1 MTYNKHK
8 HKPIEY
14 EKGQATTIEGCLD
27 IDKNKLSNLIADA
40 IEKINKIENDTNPLI
55 GNLENLIDPIGA
67 SIEIA
72 TIYGN
77 NRENWAVSEQAR
89 SKQKTIMNIVGNLQ
103 QSFIGCLPN
112 WTSNPTGSS
121 SPDIVGKLKF
131 GEEEISIIGEV
142 KNKHNT
148 LNHDSRKNII
158 KKMQDFT
165 KNGYK
170 DAVPIVV
177 HIVKQ
182 AYKNDGK
189 LLQFWSSSNNV
200 HFMSGRIF
208 YAIAANP
215 IIDYNIFSLPHDH
228 AKNIKEF
235 KNIKTINSFDCINEY
250 IFHAIQDSVG
260 TKFDYD
266 ILEYIKNQKM

>member
-1 MTYNKHK
+1 MNNKHE
-8 HKPIEY
+8 HKPMEY
-14 EKGQATTIEGCLD
+14 EKDQATTEEGCLN

-40 IEKINKIENDTNPLI
+40 ISKINLIKNDTNPLI

-77 NRENWAVSEQAR
+77 KKENWAVSEQAR

-112 WTSNPTGSS
+112 WESNPTGSNK
-121 SPDIVGKLKF
+121 PDVEGKIKF
-131 GEEEISIIGEV
+131 GKEEVSIIGEV

-148 LNHDSRKNII
+148 LNHDSKNNVI
-158 KKMQDFT
+158 KKMNKFT
-165 KNGYK
+165 EKEYK
-170 DAVPIVV
+170 KAVPIVV
-177 HIVKQ
+177 QIVKQ
-182 AYKNDGK
+182 SYNHDGK
-189 LLQFWSSSNNV
+189 LLNFWSSSDKV

-228 AKNIKEF
+228 TKNINVF

-266 ILEYIKNQKM
+266 ILDYLKNQRM